1 MQRNLKRGIFPLLFF
16 DFFIKRIYT
25 RTRTRT
31 RIFLKGKERENLKSF
46 KKSPIIFIEKLRRRQ
61 QEK

>member
-25 RTRTRT
+25 RTRTR
-31 RIFLKGKERENLKSF
+31 IFLKGKERENLKSF
-46 KKSPIIFIEKLRRRQ
+46 KKSPIIFIEELRRRQ